1 MYEKIASKALA
12 GQAIS
17 QQEALFLWHKVDLIR
32 LMSLAGQINDRR
44 NSDRVYFNL
53 NQHINPTN
61 VCVLSCKFCSFAR
74 KPGDAGAFALSHQQ
88 IQQRAEQAWAQGA
101 TEVHLVGGLHPRWR
115 YQDLLDIVA
124 VINDRTPELHI
135 KAYTAVEID
144 WLAKKGRK
152 TIEGVLN
159 DLKDAG
165 LGSLP
170 GGGAEIFHPQVRQQ
184 ICGAKIDA
192 ERWLDIHRCAHR
204 LGLRSNAT
212 MLYGHIE
219 TPEHRIDHM
228 VRLRQLQDESGGFNV
243 FIPLAFQPLG
253 NDMGIDRYTA
263 GADDLRTIAIARIFL
278 NNFPNIKAYWV
289 MLGRE
294 IAQLALVSG
303 ANDLD
308 GTVEDEKI
316 SQMAGG
322 QAGRGLATSELV
334 NLITS
339 ADRQPVERDSLYR
352 IRSTVFQGTTKTGLL
367 ELANETDVTT
377 NKQEISY
384 FSEPHSDLPII
395 TVENDGNVVIDN
407 SELRNASYVKL
418 RASPTTTLVSYLK
431 ASIECQKVID
441 GQLVTELDDL
451 PVHNRNDF
459 ASTLKI
465 LPLLPYWSMTHFGYL
480 PANKRKVVDNELRGC
495 QFKLRELDSR
505 PNVDC

>member
-1 MYEKIASKALA
+1 MYQKIADKALA

-17 QQEALFLWHKVDLIR
+17 QQEALFLWHEVDLIKV
-32 LMSLAGQINDRR
+32 MTLAGKINDQH

-74 KPGDAGAFALSHQQ
+74 KPGDDGAFALSHQQ
-88 IQQRAEQAWAQGA
+88 IQQRAAQAWAQGA

-124 VINDRTPELHI
+124 VINDQIPELHI

-152 TIEGVLN
+152 TIEQVLN

-170 GGGAEIFHPQVRQQ
+170 GGGAEIFHPDVRQQ
-184 ICGAKIDA
+184 ICGTKIDA
-192 ERWLDIHRCAHR
+192 DRWLDIHRCAHR
-204 LGLRSNAT
+204 LGIRSNAT

-219 TPEHRIDHM
+219 TPEHRIDHLA
-228 VRLRQLQDESGGFNV
+228 RLRELQEESGGFNV
-243 FIPLAFQPLG
+243 FIPLAFQPAG
-253 NDMGIDRYTA
+253 NEMGIDRYTA
-263 GADDLRTIAIARIFL
+263 GADDLRTIAISRIFL
-278 NNFPNIKAYWV
+278 HNFPNIKAYWV

-294 IAQLALVSG
+294 IAQLALIGG

-322 QAGRGLATSELV
+322 QAGSGLATSELI
-334 NLITS
+334 NLIVS

-352 IRSTVFQGTTKTGLL
+352 IRQTMPQ
-367 ELANETDVTT
+367 NTT
-377 NKQEISY
+377 NNSLLPLIDKNDLLKTEIDY
-384 FSEPHSDLPII
+384 FSEPRAELPMI
-395 TVENDGNVVIDN
+395 TVENNGKIVIDRG
-407 SELRNASYVKL
+407 ELQGTSHL
-418 RASPTTTLVSYLK
+418 RLSASPTTTLVTYLK
-431 ASIECQKVID
+431 ASIECRKMID
-441 GQLVTELDDL
+441 GQLVTQLDDL
-451 PVHNRNDF
+451 PVYNRNDF
-459 ASTLKI
+459 SSSLKI
-465 LPLLPYWSMTHFGYL
+465 LPLLPYWSLTHFGYL
-480 PANKRKVVDNELRGC
+480 PADKIEVIDNELRGC
-495 QFKLRELDSR
+495 HFKLNR
-505 PNVDC
+505 

>member
-1 MYEKIASKALA
+1 MYQKIADKALA

-17 QQEALFLWHKVDLIR
+17 QQEALFLWHEVDLIKV
-32 LMSLAGQINDRR
+32 MTLAGKINDQH

-74 KPGDAGAFALSHQQ
+74 KPGDDGAFALSHQQ
-88 IQQRAEQAWAQGA
+88 IQQRAAQAWAQGA

-124 VINDRTPELHI
+124 VINDQIPELHI

-152 TIEGVLN
+152 TIEQVLN

-170 GGGAEIFHPQVRQQ
+170 GGGAEIFHPDVRQQ
-184 ICGAKIDA
+184 ICGTKIDA
-192 ERWLDIHRCAHR
+192 DRWLDIHRCAHR
-204 LGLRSNAT
+204 LGIRSNAT

-219 TPEHRIDHM
+219 TPEHRIDHLA
-228 VRLRQLQDESGGFNV
+228 RLRELQEESGGFNV
-243 FIPLAFQPLG
+243 FIPLAFQPAG
-253 NDMGIDRYTA
+253 NEMGIDRYTA
-263 GADDLRTIAIARIFL
+263 GADDLRTIAISRIFL
-278 NNFPNIKAYWV
+278 HNFPNIKAYWV

-294 IAQLALVSG
+294 IAQLALIGG

-322 QAGRGLATSELV
+322 QAGSGLATSELI
-334 NLITS
+334 NLIVS

-352 IRSTVFQGTTKTGLL
+352 IRQTMPQ
-367 ELANETDVTT
+367 NTT
-377 NKQEISY
+377 NNSLLPLIDKNDLLKTEIDY
-384 FSEPHSDLPII
+384 FSEPRAELPMI
-395 TVENDGNVVIDN
+395 TVENNGKIVIDRG
-407 SELRNASYVKL
+407 ELQGTNHL
-418 RASPTTTLVSYLK
+418 RLSASPTTTLVTYLK
-431 ASIECQKVID
+431 ASIECRKMID
-441 GQLVTELDDL
+441 GQLVTQLDDL
-451 PVHNRNDF
+451 PVYNRNDF
-459 ASTLKI
+459 SSSLKI
-465 LPLLPYWSMTHFGYL
+465 LPLLPYWSLTHFGYL
-480 PANKRKVVDNELRGC
+480 PADKIEVIDNELRGC
-495 QFKLRELDSR
+495 HFKLNR
-505 PNVDC
+505 